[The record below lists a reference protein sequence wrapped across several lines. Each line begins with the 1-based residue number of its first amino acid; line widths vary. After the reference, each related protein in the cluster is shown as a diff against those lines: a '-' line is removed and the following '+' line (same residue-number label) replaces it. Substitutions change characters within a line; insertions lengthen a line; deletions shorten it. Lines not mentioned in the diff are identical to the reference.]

1 MQPAFYSYHPV
12 LKYLLENEKTSEETS
27 YSNDRFLLSAINE
40 QFKMTQH
47 LIQNQYRLSE

>member
-1 MQPAFYSYHPV
+1 MQPAFYSYPPV
-12 LKYLLENEKTSEETS
+12 LKYLLDNDKSSEDTNFSHEM
-27 YSNDRFLLSAINE
+27 FLLSAINE